1 MHLDFALNNWDGRLS
16 WINYSSKSFEKTA
29 YSFDGYDIANLSLS
43 REFNNDS
50 SVGIGVHNLL
60 NKSYI
65 DLYSQISRNNNW
77 YVAGAGR
84 TMSLSYNKRF

>member
-1 MHLDFALNNWDGRLS
+1 GRFS

-29 YSFDGYDIANLSLS
+29 YYFEGYDIANLSLS
-43 REFNNDS
+43 REFSNDS
-50 SVGIGVHNLL
+50 TVGVGVHNLF
-60 NKSYI
+60 NESYI

-84 TMSLSYNKRF
+84 SISLSYNQKF